1 MEPAYYAIAMKI
13 TLAANECVDHNQQER
28 EVRHRKESTPMD
40 HSDLVLLQ
48 QCALIIVDAWSG

>member
-1 MEPAYYAIAMKI
+1 MKI

-40 HSDLVLLQ
+40 HSDLVLLIYFHLDTT
-48 QCALIIVDAWSG
+48 AFYYLL